1 MPVLI
6 CIVSAF
12 FWAAFDLTRKLTL
25 EKISSINLLLIFTI
39 TQLIIFFIWL
49 FFEDFSI
56 NLIPYLLPGITLIII
71 GLFSALLFLKAIK
84 QSDLSLTIPLLS
96 LSPMFS
102 SLFSF
107 FFLNEQLSNIQYL
120 GIFLII
126 LGTLILYSKKLTIY
140 EIIKS
145 FKIILKNSSAKLMV
159 LVSIIWSLT
168 PVLDKICLKNSSV
181 NIHGFIQSLGMIT
194 LLIFLFKK
202 DKVQT
207 ENTKKNWRIILL
219 TVFIGSTAT
228 ILQFYAILTNYVPIM
243 ESIKRSIGQL
253 SSVFL
258 GKIFFNEE
266 VNKPK
271 VVGVIVLSIGVY
283 FILGNE
289 VII

>member
-25 EKISSINLLLIFTI
+25 EKISSINLLLIFTV

-49 FFEDFSI
+49 FLEDFSI
-56 NLIPYLLPGITLIII
+56 NLTPYLLPGITLIII

-168 PVLDKICLKNSSV
+168 PVLDKICLKNSSI
-181 NIHGFIQSLGMIT
+181 NIHGFVQSLGMIT

-228 ILQFYAILTNYVPIM
+228 ILQFYAILTNFVPIM

-266 VNKPK
+266 VKKTK
-271 VVGVIVLSIGVY
+271 VVGVITLSIGVY
-283 FILGNE
+283 FI
-289 VII
+289 V